1 MTPEERLAAR
11 IVVLTDLD
19 TGPGGYLEL
28 DIIHICF
35 SGTLRI
41 ENASAGRNPAE
52 LIEYV
57 P

>member
-1 MTPEERLAAR
+1 M
-11 IVVLTDLD
+11 DLD
-19 TGPGGYLEL
+19 TGPGGNLEL